1 MRPRFLLAVLAI
13 TLWSCGSAESDT
25 ASRADEPT
33 TTTAAPELPDPTAPA
48 SVTAVTSVSD
58 YLEVSDTAGRPEV
71 TVSATAPTA
80 ADILLIEDVRPGDG
94 DVVQSGDLIEVHY
107 VGLLTD
113 GTQFDASWDR
123 NQTFFVQIGAGNL
136 IPGWD
141 QGVVGMASGG
151 RRALVIPAEL
161 GYGSNG
167 AGDVIPADATLT
179 FVVDVLQV
187 VDMTPPEVPSGVDI
201 GAELET
207 IDVTV
212 GDGAIVEAGD
222 VITVNYQGSLLDG
235 TIFDSSWNRGQPFTT
250 AIGVGQVIQG
260 WDLGMVGMAEGG
272 RRILLVPS
280 ALAYGSQGAGGS
292 IGPDTPLVFVVDLL
306 RVQG

>member
-1 MRPRFLLAVLAI
+1 MQLRFLSVVMAVA
-13 TLWSCGSAESDT
+13 LWSCGGTATDSAPETDQATTTST
-25 ASRADEPT
+25 MANEPT
-33 TTTAAPELPDPTAPA
+33 DTQRPGVDAT
-48 SVTAVTSVSD
+48 VSD
-58 YLEVSDTAGRPEV
+58 YIAVGDSDGRPEI
-71 TVSATAPTA
+71 TVNPSAASS
-80 ADILLIEDVRPGDG
+80 ADALLIDDVRTGDG
-94 DVVQSGDLIEVHY
+94 PAVEVGDLIEVHY

-123 NQTFFVQIGAGNL
+123 GQTFFVQIGVGNL
-136 IPGWD
+136 IQGWD
-141 QGVVGMASGG
+141 QGVVGMAVGG
-151 RRALVIPAEL
+151 RRALVIPSEL
-161 GYGSNG
+161 AYGPNG

-201 GAELET
+201 GAELEI

>member
-1 MRPRFLLAVLAI
+1 V
-13 TLWSCGSAESDT
+13 
-25 ASRADEPT
+25 
-33 TTTAAPELPDPTAPA
+33 
-48 SVTAVTSVSD
+48 
-58 YLEVSDTAGRPEV
+58 
-71 TVSATAPTA
+71 
-80 ADILLIEDVRPGDG
+80 
-94 DVVQSGDLIEVHY
+94 
-107 VGLLTD
+107 
-113 GTQFDASWDR
+113 
-123 NQTFFVQIGAGNL
+123 GNL

-141 QGVVGMASGG
+141 QGVVGMAVGG
-151 RRALVIPAEL
+151 RRALVIPSEL
-161 GYGSNG
+161 AYGPSG

-187 VDMTPPEVPSGVDI
+187 VDPAPPEIPSDVDI
-201 GAELET
+201 GAELE
-207 IDVTV
+207 IVDVTV
-212 GDGAIVEAGD
+212 GDGALVEAGD